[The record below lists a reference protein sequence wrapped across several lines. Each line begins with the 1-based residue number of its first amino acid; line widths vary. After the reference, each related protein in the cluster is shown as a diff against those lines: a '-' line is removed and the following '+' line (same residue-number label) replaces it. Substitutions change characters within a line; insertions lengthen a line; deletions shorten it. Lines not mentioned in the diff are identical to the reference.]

1 MVKKTRPAKAAK
13 LGKQDRWPSD
23 YGVRDAERQRAQGEG
38 TAPKLGGGPAEKG
51 PGRKGRS
58 SGGRDR
64 ASESRASAGPDR
76 KDKR

>member
-1 MVKKTRPAKAAK
+1 MVKKTRRAKAAK

-23 YGVRDAERQRAQGEG
+23 YCAMPSATDRRAKGLLRSS
-38 TAPKLGGGPAEKG
+38 PGGPAEKG

-58 SGGRDR
+58 SGGGDS
-64 ASESRASAGPDR
+64 AGESRASAGPDR